1 MPTSSTSNTSSTARR
16 VAEATG
22 PGYDAG
28 SRNHTRPQSLAQT
41 DPELAA
47 IVQAEWTRQQYTI
60 ELIASENIVSSAV
73 LEVQGS
79 VLTNKYAEGYAGRRY
94 YGGCEEVDK
103 AEVLAIQ
110 RAQQLFKTDYAVNV
124 QPHSG
129 SQANMAVYMAAGLQK
144 GDKVLGMSLDHGGHL
159 THGYKLNF
167 SGLDYTIASYGVTR
181 DTQVIDYD
189 EVARI
194 AAEFQPKMIIAGA
207 SNYSRTIDFVR
218 FATIAKQVG
227 ALLFVDMAHIAGLI
241 AAGVH
246 PSPFGH
252 ADFITTT
259 THKTLRGPRG
269 GMIFTRSPELAK
281 KVNSR
286 VFPGIQGGP
295 LMHVIAAKA
304 AAFGEDLRPE
314 FAEYMQRVAASARA
328 MAEEFLRRGWQV
340 VSGGTDNHL
349 FSLNVMSLSAASGG
363 GVTGKQ
369 AEDKLHE
376 VGITVNKNLIPF
388 DDQPAQQGSGIRI
401 GTPAICSR
409 GCGVAEAVEVAALID
424 RALKGRD
431 DAAVL
436 AAVRTEARALCERF
450 PIYR

>member
-1 MPTSSTSNTSSTARR
+1 MTAP
-16 VAEATG
+16 AT
-22 PGYDAG
+22 A
-28 SRNHTRPQSLAQT
+28 RNHTTRRALRET

-47 IVQAEWTRQQYTI
+47 IVDSEFARQQHTI

-79 VLTNKYAEGYAGRRY
+79 VLTNKYAEGYPGKRY

-103 AEVLAIQ
+103 AEILAIQ
-110 RAQQLFKTDYAVNV
+110 RAQALFKTDYAVNV

-167 SGLDYTIASYGVTR
+167 SGLDYTIQSYGVTQ
-181 DTQVIDYD
+181 DAQVIDYD
-189 EVARI
+189 EVERI
-194 AAEFQPKMIIAGA
+194 ATEFQPKMIIAGA
-207 SNYSRTIDFVR
+207 SNYSRTIDFAR
-218 FATIAKQVG
+218 FAAIAKKVN
-227 ALLFVDMAHIAGLI
+227 AIFFVDMAHIAGLV
-241 AAGVH
+241 AAGLH

-252 ADFITTT
+252 ADFVTTT

-269 GMIFTRSPELAK
+269 GMIFARHPDHIK
-281 KVNSR
+281 KMNSR

-304 AAFGEDLRPE
+304 VAFGEALKPD
-314 FAEYMQRVAASARA
+314 FVEYMTRVKASANA
-328 MAEEFLRRGWQV
+328 MAEEFKALGWSV
-340 VSGGTDNHL
+340 VSNGTDNHL
-349 FSLNVMSLSAASGG
+349 FSLNVMSY

-369 AEDKLHE
+369 AEDFLHE

-388 DDQPAQQGSGIRI
+388 DQQPAQQGSGIRI
-401 GTPAICSR
+401 GLPAICSR
-409 GCGVAEAVEVAALID
+409 GFGVAEAVTVARLID
-424 RALKGRD
+424 RTLKQKD
-431 DAAVL
+431 DAA
-436 AAVRTEARALCERF
+436 AKAQVRAEARALCDRF
-450 PIYR
+450 PIY

>member
-1 MPTSSTSNTSSTARR
+1 MSALPASSRHTAPRALR
-16 VAEATG
+16 
-22 PGYDAG
+22 DA
-28 SRNHTRPQSLAQT
+28 
-41 DPELAA
+41 DPEVAA
-47 IVQAEWTRQQYTI
+47 IVDAEFARQQFTI
-60 ELIASENIVSSAV
+60 ELIASENIVSTAV
-73 LEVQGS
+73 IEAQGS
-79 VLTNKYAEGYAGRRY
+79 VLTNKYAEGYPGKRY

-103 AEVLAIQ
+103 AEELAIK
-110 RAQQLFKTDYAVNV
+110 RAQALFKTDYAVNV

-129 SQANMAVYMAAGLQK
+129 SQANMAVYMAAGLAK

-167 SGLDYTIASYGVTR
+167 SGLDYTIASYGVTKE
-181 DTQVIDYD
+181 TGSIDYD
-189 EVARI
+189 EVERI
-194 AAEFQPKMIIAGA
+194 ATEFQPKMIIAGA
-207 SNYSRTIDFVR
+207 SNYSRTLDFPR
-218 FATIAKQVG
+218 FAAIAKKVG
-227 ALLFVDMAHIAGLI
+227 AILFVDMAHIAGLV
-241 AAGVH
+241 ATGHH

-252 ADFITTT
+252 ADFVTTT

-269 GMIFTRSPELAK
+269 GMIFSRSPEHAK

-304 AAFGEDLRPE
+304 VAFGEALKPE
-314 FAEYMQRVAASARA
+314 FAEYMGRVKTSTSA
-328 MAEEFLRRGWQV
+328 MAEEFKKLGWQV
-340 VSGGTDNHL
+340 VSNGSDNHL
-349 FSLNVMSLSAASGG
+349 FSLNVMSN

-388 DDQPAQQGSGIRI
+388 DTQPAQQGSGIRI

-409 GCGVAEAVEVAALID
+409 GFGPAEAVEVARLID
-424 RALKGRD
+424 RALKNRD
-431 DAAVL
+431 NAAVL
-436 AAVRTEARALCERF
+436 AEVQAASRALCERF

>member
-1 MPTSSTSNTSSTARR
+1 MSASSPASSRHTAPRSLR
-16 VAEATG
+16 EA
-22 PGYDAG
+22 
-28 SRNHTRPQSLAQT
+28 
-41 DPELAA
+41 DPELAS
-47 IVQAEWTRQQYTI
+47 IVQAEFDRQQHTI
-60 ELIASENIVSSAV
+60 ELIASENIVSTAV
-73 LEVQGS
+73 LEAQGS
-79 VLTNKYAEGYAGRRY
+79 VLTNKYAEGYPAKRY

-103 AEVLAIQ
+103 AEELAIK
-110 RAQQLFKTDYAVNV
+110 RAQALFKTDYAVNV

-129 SQANMAVYMAAGLQK
+129 SQANMAVYMAAGLAK

-181 DTQVIDYD
+181 DEQVIDYD
-189 EVARI
+189 EVERI
-194 AAEFQPKMIIAGA
+194 ATEFQPKMIIAGA
-207 SNYSRTIDFVR
+207 SNYSRALDFPR
-218 FATIAKQVG
+218 FAAIARKVG
-227 ALLFVDMAHIAGLI
+227 AVLFVDMAHIAGLV
-241 AAGVH
+241 AAGQH

-252 ADFITTT
+252 ADFVTTT

-269 GMIFTRSPELAK
+269 GMIFTRSPEHAK

-304 AAFGEDLRPE
+304 VAFGEALKPE
-314 FAEYMQRVAASARA
+314 FGEYMARVKASSAA
-328 MAEEFLRRGWQV
+328 MADEFKKLGWRV
-340 VSGGTDNHL
+340 VSGGSDNHL
-349 FSLNVMSLSAASGG
+349 FSLDVMSN

-388 DDQPAQQGSGIRI
+388 DTQPAQQGSGIRI

-409 GCGVAEAVEVAALID
+409 GFGPAEAVEIARLID
-424 RALKGRD
+424 RALKERD
-431 DAAVL
+431 NAQAL
-436 AAVRTEARALCERF
+436 AAVSTAARALCERF

>member
-1 MPTSSTSNTSSTARR
+1 MATPSANAAPFRHTAPRTL
-16 VAEATG
+16 A
-22 PGYDAG
+22 DA
-28 SRNHTRPQSLAQT
+28 

-47 IVQAEWTRQQYTI
+47 IIQREWDRQQYTI
-60 ELIASENIVSSAV
+60 ELIASENIVSTPV
-73 LEVQGS
+73 LEAQGS
-79 VLTNKYAEGYAGRRY
+79 VLTNKYAEGYPGKRY
-94 YGGCEEVDK
+94 YGGCEFVDQ
-103 AEVLAIQ
+103 AEELAIK
-110 RAQQLFKTDYAVNV
+110 RAQALFKTDYAVNV

-181 DTQVIDYD
+181 DRQVIDYD
-189 EVARI
+189 EVERI
-194 AAEFQPKMIIAGA
+194 ATEFQPKMIIAGA
-207 SNYSRTIDFVR
+207 SNYSRILDFPR
-218 FATIAKQVG
+218 FAAIAKKVG
-227 ALLFVDMAHIAGLI
+227 APLFVDMAHIAGLV
-241 AAGVH
+241 AAGLH
-246 PSPFGH
+246 PTPFGH
-252 ADFITTT
+252 ADFVTTT

-269 GMIFTRSPELAK
+269 GMVFARSAEHAK

-304 AAFGEDLRPE
+304 AAFAEAARPE
-314 FAEYMQRVAASARA
+314 FTTYMRAVQASARA
-328 MAEEFLRRGWQV
+328 MAEAFIAKGWQV

-349 FSLNVMSLSAASGG
+349 FSLNVMSQ

-388 DDQPAQQGSGIRI
+388 DDQPAQHGSGIRI
-401 GTPAICSR
+401 GTPAVCSR
-409 GCGVAEAVEVAALID
+409 GFGPAEAVETAGLID

-431 DAAVL
+431 DAAAL
-436 AAVRTEARALCERF
+436 AKVKAEARALCERF

>member
-1 MPTSSTSNTSSTARR
+1 MSAQPAPRHTSPR
-16 VAEATG
+16 
-22 PGYDAG
+22 
-28 SRNHTRPQSLAQT
+28 SLLQA
-41 DPELAA
+41 DPDLAA
-47 IVQAEWTRQQYTI
+47 IVQAEWNRQQHTI
-60 ELIASENIVSSAV
+60 ELIASENIVSTAV
-73 LEVQGS
+73 LEAQGS
-79 VLTNKYAEGYAGRRY
+79 VLTNKYAEGYPGRRY

-103 AEVLAIQ
+103 AEDLAKR

-167 SGLDYTIASYGVTR
+167 SGLDYTIGSYGVTK
-181 DTQVIDYD
+181 DTQTVDMD
-189 EVARI
+189 EVERI
-194 AAEFQPKMIIAGA
+194 ATEFQPKMIIAGA
-207 SNYSRTIDFVR
+207 SNYSRTLDFAR
-218 FATIAKQVG
+218 FAAIAKKVG

-241 AAGVH
+241 AAGLH

-252 ADFITTT
+252 ADFVTTT

-269 GMIFTRSPELAK
+269 GMIFARSPEHAK
-281 KVNSR
+281 KVDSR

-304 AAFGEDLRPE
+304 VAFGEALKPE
-314 FAEYMQRVAASARA
+314 YSEYMGRVKASASA
-328 MAEEFLRRGWQV
+328 MAEEFKKLGWQV
-340 VSGGTDNHL
+340 VSNGTDNHL
-349 FSLNVMSLSAASGG
+349 FSLNVMSQ

-401 GTPAICSR
+401 GTPAVCSR
-409 GCGVAEAVEVAALID
+409 GFGVAECVAIARGVD
-424 RALKGRD
+424 RALKQRD
-431 DAAVL
+431 DAAAL
-436 AAVRTEARALCERF
+436 AQVRADMRALCDRF
-450 PIYR
+450 PIY

>member
-1 MPTSSTSNTSSTARR
+1 MSTHTSAHLTLRQA
-16 VAEATG
+16 
-22 PGYDAG
+22 
-28 SRNHTRPQSLAQT
+28 

-47 IVQAEWTRQQYTI
+47 IIQGEWDRQQHTI
-60 ELIASENIVSSAV
+60 ELIASENIVSAAV
-73 LEVQGS
+73 LEAQGS
-79 VLTNKYAEGYAGRRY
+79 VLTNKYAEGYPGKRY
-94 YGGCEEVDK
+94 YGGCAEVDK
-103 AEVLAIQ
+103 AEELAIR
-110 RAQQLFKTDYAVNV
+110 RAQALFKTDYAVNV

-167 SGLDYTIASYGVTR
+167 SGLDYTIGSYGVTR
-181 DTQVIDYD
+181 DTQTIDYD
-189 EVARI
+189 EVERI
-194 AAEFQPKMIIAGA
+194 ATEFQPKMIIAGA
-207 SNYSRTIDFVR
+207 SNYSRTLDFPR
-218 FATIAKQVG
+218 FAAIARKVG
-227 ALLFVDMAHIAGLI
+227 ALLFVDMAHIAGLV
-241 AAGVH
+241 AAGQH

-252 ADFITTT
+252 ADFVTTT

-269 GMIFTRSPELAK
+269 GMIFTRDGDLAK

-304 AAFGEDLRPE
+304 AAFGEALKPE
-314 FAEYMQRVAASARA
+314 YAEYMGRVKASAAA
-328 MAEEFLRRGWQV
+328 MAEELKRLGWQV

-349 FSLNVMSLSAASGG
+349 FSLNVMSN
-363 GVTGKQ
+363 GVNGKE

-388 DDQPAQQGSGIRI
+388 DTQPAQKGSGIRI

-409 GCGVAEAVEVAALID
+409 GFGVTEAVAVARLIDSALKNRGDAAALAAT
-424 RALKGRD
+424 RA
-431 DAAVL
+431 AAL
-436 AAVRTEARALCERF
+436 ALCDRF

>member
-1 MPTSSTSNTSSTARR
+1 MAIHSSRIAESSPYRLAHTAPR
-16 VAEATG
+16 
-22 PGYDAG
+22 
-28 SRNHTRPQSLAQT
+28 SLAEV
-41 DPELAA
+41 DPELAT
-47 IVQAEWTRQQYTI
+47 IIQAEWNRQQDTI
-60 ELIASENIVSSAV
+60 ELIASENIVSTAV
-73 LEVQGS
+73 MEAQGS
-79 VLTNKYAEGYAGRRY
+79 VLTNKYAEGYSGKRY

-103 AEVLAIQ
+103 AEDIAIK
-110 RAQQLFKTDYAVNV
+110 RAQALFKTDYAVNV

-167 SGLDYTIASYGVTR
+167 SGLDYTIASYGVTQ
-181 DTQVIDYD
+181 DAQVIDYD
-189 EVARI
+189 EVERI
-194 AAEFQPKMIIAGA
+194 ATEFQPKMIIAGA
-207 SNYSRTIDFVR
+207 SNYSRTLDFPR
-218 FATIAKQVG
+218 FAAIAKKVG
-227 ALLFVDMAHIAGLI
+227 AILFVDMAHIAGLV
-241 AAGVH
+241 ASGHH

-252 ADFITTT
+252 ADFVTTT

-269 GMIFTRSPELAK
+269 GMIFSRSPEQAK

-304 AAFGEDLRPE
+304 VAFGEALRPE
-314 FAEYMQRVAASARA
+314 FTEYMGRVKASASA
-328 MAEEFLRRGWQV
+328 MADEFKKLGWSV
-340 VSGGTDNHL
+340 VSGGSDNHL
-349 FSLNVMSLSAASGG
+349 FSLNVMSN

-369 AEDKLHE
+369 AEDLLHT

-388 DDQPAQQGSGIRI
+388 DQQPAQQGSGIRI

-409 GCGVAEAVEVAALID
+409 GFGIVEAVEVARLID
-424 RALKGRD
+424 RALKAKG
-431 DAAVL
+431 DAAVI
-436 AAVRTEARALCERF
+436 AEVKAKAKALCGKF

>member
-1 MPTSSTSNTSSTARR
+1 MSAQPATRHTAPR
-16 VAEATG
+16 
-22 PGYDAG
+22 
-28 SRNHTRPQSLAQT
+28 SLREV
-41 DPELAA
+41 DPEMAS
-47 IVQAEWTRQQYTI
+47 IVQAEFDRQQHTI
-60 ELIASENIVSSAV
+60 ELIASENIVSTAV
-73 LEVQGS
+73 LETQGS
-79 VLTNKYAEGYAGRRY
+79 VLTNKYAEGYAGKRY

-103 AEVLAIQ
+103 AEELAIK
-110 RAQQLFKTDYAVNV
+110 RAQALFKTDYAVNV

-129 SQANMAVYMAAGLQK
+129 SQANMAVYMAAGLTK

-167 SGLDYTIASYGVTR
+167 SGLDYTIASYGVTKE
-181 DTQVIDYD
+181 TQVIDYD
-189 EVARI
+189 AVERI
-194 AAEFQPKMIIAGA
+194 ALEFQPKMIIAGA
-207 SNYSRTIDFVR
+207 SNYSRTLDFPR
-218 FATIAKQVG
+218 FAAIAKKVG
-227 ALLFVDMAHIAGLI
+227 ALLFVDMAHIAGLV
-241 AAGVH
+241 AAGQH
-246 PSPFGH
+246 PSPFGY
-252 ADFITTT
+252 ADFVTTT

-269 GMIFTRSPELAK
+269 GMIFSRSPEHAK

-304 AAFGEDLRPE
+304 VAFGEALKPD
-314 FAEYMQRVAASARA
+314 FVEYMARVKASAGA
-328 MAEEFLRRGWQV
+328 MADEFKKLGWQV
-340 VSGGTDNHL
+340 VSNGSDNHL
-349 FSLNVMSLSAASGG
+349 FSLNVMSN

-388 DDQPAQQGSGIRI
+388 DQQPAQQGSGIRI

-409 GCGVAEAVEVAALID
+409 GFGPAEAVEVARLID

-431 DAAVL
+431 DAGVL
-436 AAVRTEARALCERF
+436 AEVRTAAKALCDRF

>member
-1 MPTSSTSNTSSTARR
+1 MATTSANASSFRHTTPRAL
-16 VAEATG
+16 AE
-22 PGYDAG
+22 
-28 SRNHTRPQSLAQT
+28 T

-47 IVQAEWTRQQYTI
+47 IIQREWDRQQYTI
-60 ELIASENIVSSAV
+60 ELIASENIVSTAV
-73 LEVQGS
+73 LEAQGS
-79 VLTNKYAEGYAGRRY
+79 VLTNKYAEGYPGKRY
-94 YGGCEEVDK
+94 YGGCEFVDQ
-103 AEVLAIQ
+103 AEDLAIK
-110 RAQQLFKTDYAVNV
+110 RAQALFKTDYSVNV

-181 DTQVIDYD
+181 DGQRIDYD
-189 EVARI
+189 EVERI
-194 AAEFQPKMIIAGA
+194 ATEFQPKMIIAGA
-207 SNYSRTIDFVR
+207 SNYSRTLDFPR
-218 FATIAKQVG
+218 FAAIAKKVG
-227 ALLFVDMAHIAGLI
+227 AVMFVDMAHIAGLV
-241 AAGVH
+241 AAGCH

-252 ADFITTT
+252 ADFVTTT

-269 GMIFTRSPELAK
+269 GMVFARSPEHAK

-304 AAFGEDLRPE
+304 TAFAEAARPE
-314 FAEYMQRVAASARA
+314 FTAYMRAVQASAKA
-328 MAEEFLRRGWQV
+328 MAEAFIAKGWQV

-349 FSLNVMSLSAASGG
+349 FSLNVMSQ

-401 GTPAICSR
+401 GTPAVCSR
-409 GCGVAEAVEVAALID
+409 GFGPAEAVETAGLID
-424 RALKGRD
+424 RALKSRD
-431 DAAVL
+431 DAAAL
-436 AAVRTEARALCERF
+436 AKVKAEARALCERF

>member
-1 MPTSSTSNTSSTARR
+1 MSAQPAPRHTSPR
-16 VAEATG
+16 
-22 PGYDAG
+22 
-28 SRNHTRPQSLAQT
+28 SLLQA
-41 DPELAA
+41 DPDLAA
-47 IVQAEWTRQQYTI
+47 IVQAEWNRQQHTI
-60 ELIASENIVSSAV
+60 ELIASENIVSTAV
-73 LEVQGS
+73 LEAQGS
-79 VLTNKYAEGYAGRRY
+79 VLTNKYAEGYPGRRY

-103 AEVLAIQ
+103 AEDLAKR

-167 SGLDYTIASYGVTR
+167 SGLDYTIGSYGVTK
-181 DTQVIDYD
+181 DTQTVDMD
-189 EVARI
+189 EVERI
-194 AAEFQPKMIIAGA
+194 ATEFQPKMIIAGA
-207 SNYSRTIDFVR
+207 SNYSRTLDFAR
-218 FATIAKQVG
+218 FAAIAKKVG

-241 AAGVH
+241 AAGLH

-252 ADFITTT
+252 ADFVTTT

-269 GMIFTRSPELAK
+269 GMIFARSSEHAK
-281 KVNSR
+281 KVDSR

-304 AAFGEDLRPE
+304 VAFGEALKPE
-314 FAEYMQRVAASARA
+314 YSEYMGRVKASASA
-328 MAEEFLRRGWQV
+328 MAEEFKKLGWQV
-340 VSGGTDNHL
+340 VSNGTDNHL
-349 FSLNVMSLSAASGG
+349 FSLNVMSQ

-401 GTPAICSR
+401 GTPAVCSR
-409 GCGVAEAVEVAALID
+409 GFGVAECVAIARGVD
-424 RALKGRD
+424 RALKQRD
-431 DAAVL
+431 DAAAL
-436 AAVRTEARALCERF
+436 AQVRADMRALCDRF
-450 PIYR
+450 PIY

>member
-1 MPTSSTSNTSSTARR
+1 MAIQSSRVSETPAPYRLAHTAQR
-16 VAEATG
+16 
-22 PGYDAG
+22 
-28 SRNHTRPQSLAQT
+28 SLADV
-41 DPELAA
+41 DPEVSA

-60 ELIASENIVSSAV
+60 ELIASENIVSTAV
-73 LEVQGS
+73 LEAQGS
-79 VLTNKYAEGYAGRRY
+79 VLTNKYAEGYPGRRY

-103 AEVLAIQ
+103 AEELAIR
-110 RAQQLFKTDYAVNV
+110 RAQALFKTDYSVNV

-129 SQANMAVYMAAGLQK
+129 SQANMAVYLAAGLAK

-167 SGLDYTIASYGVTR
+167 SGLDYTIQSYGVTR
-181 DTQVIDYD
+181 DTQAIDYD
-189 EVARI
+189 EVERI
-194 AAEFQPKMIIAGA
+194 ATEFQPKMIIAGA
-207 SNYSRTIDFVR
+207 SNYSRTLDFPR
-218 FATIAKQVG
+218 FAAIARKVG
-227 ALLFVDMAHIAGLI
+227 ALLFVDMAHIAGLV
-241 AAGVH
+241 ASGHH

-252 ADFITTT
+252 ADFVSTT

-269 GMIFTRSPELAK
+269 GMIFTRSPEHAK

-304 AAFGEDLRPE
+304 VAFGEALKPE
-314 FAEYMQRVAASARA
+314 FSEYMGRVKASAAA
-328 MAEEFLRRGWQV
+328 MADEFKQLGWSV
-340 VSGGTDNHL
+340 VSGGSDNHL
-349 FSLNVMSLSAASGG
+349 FSLNVMSN

-388 DDQPAQQGSGIRI
+388 DTQPAQQGSGIRI

-409 GCGVAEAVEVAALID
+409 GFGPAEAVQVARLID
-424 RALKGRD
+424 RALKAKD
-431 DAAVL
+431 DAKAL
-436 AAVRTEARALCERF
+436 AETRVAARALCERF

>member
-1 MPTSSTSNTSSTARR
+1 MAIQSSR
-16 VAEATG
+16 VAESSPYRVA
-22 PGYDAG
+22 
-28 SRNHTRPQSLAQT
+28 HTAPRSLADA
-41 DPELAA
+41 DPEVAA
-47 IVQAEWTRQQYTI
+47 IIQAEWTRQQDTI
-60 ELIASENIVSSAV
+60 ELIASENIVSTAV
-73 LEVQGS
+73 LEAQGS
-79 VLTNKYAEGYAGRRY
+79 VLTNKYAEGYPGKRY

-103 AEVLAIQ
+103 AEELAIR

-167 SGLDYTIASYGVTR
+167 SGLDYTIASYGVTQEA
-181 DTQVIDYD
+181 QVIDYD
-189 EVARI
+189 LLEKQAV
-194 AAEFQPKMIIAGA
+194 EFQPKMIIAGA
-207 SNYSRTIDFVR
+207 SNYSRTLDFPR
-218 FATIAKQVG
+218 FAAIAKKVG
-227 ALLFVDMAHIAGLI
+227 AVMFVDMAHIAGLV
-241 AAGVH
+241 ATGHH
-246 PSPFGH
+246 PTPFGH
-252 ADFITTT
+252 ADFVTTT

-269 GMIFTRSPELAK
+269 GMIFSRTPEHAK

-304 AAFGEDLRPE
+304 VAFGEALRPE
-314 FAEYMQRVAASARA
+314 FGEYMGRVKASASA
-328 MAEEFLRRGWQV
+328 MADEFKKLGWSV
-340 VSGGTDNHL
+340 VSGGSDNHL
-349 FSLNVMSLSAASGG
+349 FSLNVMSN

-369 AEDKLHE
+369 AEDQLHA

-388 DDQPAQQGSGIRI
+388 DQQPAQQGSGIRI
-401 GTPAICSR
+401 GTPAVCSR
-409 GCGVAEAVEVAALID
+409 GFGPAEAIEVARLVD
-424 RALKGRD
+424 RALKAKG

-436 AAVRTEARALCERF
+436 GQVKASAKALCGKF